1 MNTFGEQIEFY
12 TGVKDYQSPLDKSK
26 TTNMPKI
33 LSKLGMLSKT
43 KSVGEYPEKIELL
56 KKFLRDP
63 QVFALFLVSLMT
75 KKSDQ
80 LAALHSLANELMF
93 KNSLESHVFEH
104 GFLTNHEVLD
114 VVAGA
119 LVVNLVLK
127 LGLFLRVFGPED
139 LLVLEYVA
147 TDARVG
153 RKLRELL

>member
-1 MNTFGEQIEFY
+1 MIAARSRTLERFELLSFGWEE
-12 TGVKDYQSPLDKSK
+12 
-26 TTNMPKI
+26 
-33 LSKLGMLSKT
+33 LSKT
-43 KSVGEYPEKIELL
+43 KSVREYPEKIELL

-114 VVAGA
+114 DFQKSFYDLKQIMNVWSENSLE
-119 LVVNLVLK
+119 LVD
-127 LGLFLRVFGPED
+127 GPD
-139 LLVLEYVA
+139 SGPKS
-147 TDARVG
+147 T
-153 RKLRELL
+153 

>member
-63 QVFALFLVSLMT
+63 QVFGLFMVSLMT

-114 VVAGA
+114 DFQKSFYDLKQIMNVWSENSLE
-119 LVVNLVLK
+119 LVD
-127 LGLFLRVFGPED
+127 GPD
-139 LLVLEYVA
+139 S
-147 TDARVG
+147 G
-153 RKLRELL
+153 PKSK

>member
-12 TGVKDYQSPLDKSK
+12 TGVKDYQSPLGKSK

-104 GFLTNHEVLD
+104 GFLTNHEVLGKFQENFYD
-114 VVAGA
+114 LKQIMNVWSENSLE
-119 LVVNLVLK
+119 LVD
-127 LGLFLRVFGPED
+127 GPD
-139 LLVLEYVA
+139 S
-147 TDARVG
+147 G
-153 RKLRELL
+153 PKSK

>member
-12 TGVKDYQSPLDKSK
+12 TGVKDYQSPLGKSK

-63 QVFALFLVSLMT
+63 QVFGLLMVSLMT

-114 VVAGA
+114 DFQKSFYDLKQIMNVWSENSLE
-119 LVVNLVLK
+119 LVD
-127 LGLFLRVFGPED
+127 GPD
-139 LLVLEYVA
+139 NGPKS
-147 TDARVG
+147 T
-153 RKLRELL
+153 

>member
-63 QVFALFLVSLMT
+63 QVFGLFMVSLMT

-114 VVAGA
+114 DFQKSFYDLKQIMNVWIENSLE
-119 LVVNLVLK
+119 LVD
-127 LGLFLRVFGPED
+127 GPD
-139 LLVLEYVA
+139 S
-147 TDARVG
+147 G
-153 RKLRELL
+153 PKSK